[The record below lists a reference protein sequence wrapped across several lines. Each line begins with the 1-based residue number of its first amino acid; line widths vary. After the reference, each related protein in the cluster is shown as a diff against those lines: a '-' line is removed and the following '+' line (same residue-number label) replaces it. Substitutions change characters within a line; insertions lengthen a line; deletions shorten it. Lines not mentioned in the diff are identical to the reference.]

1 MATTYADQASQQ
13 AASYAAYTPTPA
25 PQQGSSSQ
33 LATPDPSQ
41 YTPAAPSQNVA
52 TTSSQPAVAAPPKQP
67 AEVTRKDRTLAEFL
81 LMLDDYEPLVRS
93 STSAYHVPTCL
104 QSQQRLQTSLA
115 IPFERLERQS
125 TDKHVLDP

>member
-13 AASYAAYTPTPA
+13 AASYAAYTPTPG

-41 YTPAAPSQNVA
+41 YTPAASSQNVA

-81 LMLDDYEPLVRS
+81 LMLDDYEPLVS
-93 STSAYHVPTCL
+93 
-104 QSQQRLQTSLA
+104 
-115 IPFERLERQS
+115 PFDILRNLSDTYYRVCMVDS
-125 TDKHVLDP
+125 